1 MYLLWFLKMKLSEY
15 LNAINY
21 TKEPLMNTED
31 NQVENKYAPFVVNR
45 CLSYF
50 IDTILHVN
58 QINEFPNTDKKMQF
72 DYLQNAL
79 RKRKRFSKW
88 QKKQTVENLETVKN
102 YYGYSDQKAT
112 EIIDLLSDEDIKEMG
127 IYLSGGGINP

>member
-1 MYLLWFLKMKLSEY
+1 
-15 LNAINY
+15 
-21 TKEPLMNTED
+21 MNTED
-31 NQVENKYAPFVVNR
+31 DQVEKKYAPFVINR

-58 QINEFPNTDKKMQF
+58 QINEFPNIDKKMQF

-88 QKKQTVENLETVKN
+88 QKKEIIENLEIVKD
-102 YYGYSDQKAT
+102 YYGYSNQKAT
-112 EIIDLLSDEDIKEMG
+112 EIIDLLNDENIEEMRK
-127 IYLSGGGINP
+127 YLSGGGINP

>member
-1 MYLLWFLKMKLSEY
+1 MKLSEY
-15 LNAINY
+15 LNAINH

-31 NQVENKYAPFVVNR
+31 DQVEKKYAPFVINR

-58 QINEFPNTDKKMQF
+58 QINEFPNIDKKMQF

-88 QKKQTVENLETVKN
+88 QKKEIIENLEIVKD
-102 YYGYSDQKAT
+102 YYGYSNQKAT
-112 EIIDLLSDEDIKEMG
+112 EIIDLLNDENIEEMRK
-127 IYLSGGGINP
+127 YLSGGGINP

>member
-1 MYLLWFLKMKLSEY
+1 MKLSEY
-15 LNAINY
+15 LNAINH

-31 NQVENKYAPFVVNR
+31 EQVEKKYAPFVVNR

-72 DYLQNAL
+72 DYLQNSL

-88 QKKQTVENLETVKN
+88 QKKEIIENLEIVKD
-102 YYGYSDQKAT
+102 YYGYSNQKAT
-112 EIIDLLSDEDIKEMG
+112 EIIDMLSNENIEEMRR
-127 IYLSGGGINP
+127 YLSGGGINP